1 MLDEQN
7 QLVNSAGQAL
17 QILPVDSINNANFE
31 AETTGLTVQRQTVGE
46 FVPTTEINLGL
57 NLPSSAT
64 SITATFNKD
73 KPGDLSQNDFLH
85 YVRC

>member
-7 QLVNSAGQAL
+7 QLVNKAGQAL

-31 AETTGLTVQRQTVGE
+31 AETTGLTVQRSTVGE

-57 NLPSSAT
+57 NLPSSA
-64 SITATFNKD
+64 N
-73 KPGDLSQNDFLH
+73 Q
-85 YVRC
+85 